1 LDQRD
6 QQNVAVAVVVLVLVL
21 VGVWLMHTMRR
32 NGLIEDCMMA
42 RRRNCEAL
50 LDK

>member
-6 QQNVAVAVVVLVLVL
+6 QQNVAVALVVLVLVL
-21 VGVWLMHTMRR
+21 VGVWLMNTMRR
-32 NGLIEDCMMA
+32 NSLIEDCMMA

-50 LDK
+50 LDR